1 MQKFLTL
8 LRITS
13 KLSIVVNSIVENPS
27 KKRVLYNFN
36 NL

>member
-13 KLSIVVNSIVENPS
+13 KLSIVVVENPS